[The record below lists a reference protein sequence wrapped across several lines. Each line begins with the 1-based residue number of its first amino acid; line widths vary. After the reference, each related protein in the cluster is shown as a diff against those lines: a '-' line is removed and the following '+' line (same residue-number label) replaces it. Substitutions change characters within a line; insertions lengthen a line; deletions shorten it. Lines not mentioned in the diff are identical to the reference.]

1 MNNIRDVDSMF
12 QIMIKLIG
20 IIIVLIGVIM
30 IYDARTITK
39 KFFGFGDQNEGSSGL
54 KILGYI
60 ISTIGG
66 FMIYFINVIGQH

>member
-39 KFFGFGDQNEGSSGL
+39 KFFGFGDQNQATLGF
-54 KILGYI
+54 KIFGFI
-60 ISTIGG
+60 ISIIGAL
-66 FMIYFINVIGQH
+66 IVYFNI

>member
-66 FMIYFINVIGQH
+66 FMIYFINVIGHH